1 MPIESHEGFPRHSAA
16 EMRRRHAAL
25 RELMDA
31 RGLQGVVVGG
41 ATSMLDNSVQY
52 FTNWPP
58 MDDSYAVFFRDSDP
72 VVVVR
77 PWNHVPDAE
86 RISVVDDVRY
96 GGISPEKEA
105 ATVGS
110 VLAER
115 CPHGGRFGLVGP
127 VRHVHVRA
135 IESVLDG
142 VEWHDAGGWY
152 RTLRL
157 VKSAEELEC
166 LRIAAAMADRSAEA
180 LEREIRPGVNER
192 ELAAIIEGAY
202 LGLGGRNV
210 IHYTLSTPMDDPRLC
225 VPHQYQPD
233 RTIRSGDVVATEI
246 SVSYWGYSGQI
257 LRTFTVDADP
267 TPLFRDLYD
276 VASEV
281 YDEIVR
287 TLRPGVSV
295 GELLDCGEAIARAGF
310 DIWDA
315 LVHGWGGP
323 GVLPPIVRTRSAGGA
338 THAEDAVVDEGTVV
352 VVQPNVV
359 NREGTA
365 GVQIGNAVHV
375 ARDGVE
381 VLHRYPMRLVRCG

>member
-16 EMRRRHAAL
+16 EMRRRHEAL
-25 RELMDA
+25 HELMDA

-58 MDDSYAVFFRDSDP
+58 MDDSYAVFFRESDP

-142 VEWHDAGGWY
+142 VEWHDAAGWY

-157 VKSAEELEC
+157 VKTAEELEYM
-166 LRIAAAMADRSAEA
+166 RIAAAMADRSVEA

-202 LGLGGRNV
+202 LGLGGRNA

-257 LRTFTVDADP
+257 LRTFTVDGGPETRTWARRVQRGQRVRPARRAYQLPELPTAPAGQARGSQGLSGSTAGDGEVKLVVCGGEATDAVDAVLPDVVLPVAADP
-267 TPLFRDLYD
+267 PAVDD
-276 VASEV
+276 GGVVAAC
-281 YDEIVR
+281 
-287 TLRPGVSV
+287 PGSV
-295 GELLDCGEAIARAGF
+295 WSTAKSVPVVTVTCAPS
-310 DIWDA
+310 
-315 LVHGWGGP
+315 VVGP
-323 GVLPPIVRTRSAGGA
+323 
-338 THAEDAVVDEGTVV
+338 
-352 VVQPNVV
+352 
-359 NREGTA
+359 
-365 GVQIGNAVHV
+365 
-375 ARDGVE
+375 
-381 VLHRYPMRLVRCG
+381 